1 MIRLCKSIVE
11 GGPPVYKG
19 AMKLLKAMATVGG
32 LTGVSRILGFL
43 RDVMTAIILG
53 AGPVADAFIV
63 ALKLPNLFRRVTAEG
78 AFSVSFVPMY
88 SAKLTKD
95 GQDEADRFASNS
107 FAVMTTIL
115 APFTI
120 LAIMVMP
127 WIIHLLAPGF
137 ESGSER
143 YELAVE
149 MTRVTF
155 PYLLLISLS
164 ALMGGVLNAHD
175 KFVPFA
181 AAPIVFNLALIAAL
195 YFFEPMMQTGGHAL
209 SWGLF
214 GAGVL
219 QFAGL
224 LACIRFYNIRI
235 DFKRPSFDGDIK
247 KLFKL
252 MVPGIIGAGIVHINL
267 FVDIIIAS
275 TLPEGSI
282 SYLYYADRLNQLP
295 LGMVGIAVGT
305 ALLPMLS
312 RSMAGGEAGE
322 ANNLFNR
329 AMEVCL
335 ILALPA
341 GVAML
346 VAAEPMMKTL
356 FQYGNFGADD
366 AQVTAYVLMG
376 YALGVPAYVA
386 GKVFS
391 TSYYAQH
398 DTVTPVKIAIA
409 CALTN
414 IALALVLIQFMGVA
428 GIALSTGLCGW
439 LQYAL
444 FMRGLKKN
452 EKTSF
457 DARFKRNLPRIV
469 FATCAMAA
477 VLAIVAH
484 YSGEYYDGTKIE
496 KIAALTVLVASGLA
510 TYSLAILGTGAIT
523 VKDIKSLFVRK
534 KAS

>member
-1 MIRLCKSIVE
+1 
-11 GGPPVYKG
+11 
-19 AMKLLKAMATVGG
+19 MKLVKAMATVGG
-32 LTGVSRILGFL
+32 LTGVSRILGFI
-43 RDVMTAIILG
+43 RDVLTAVILG
-53 AGPVADAFIV
+53 AGPIADAFIV

-88 SAKLTKD
+88 SAKMAKE
-95 GQDEADRFASNS
+95 GQEAADKFASNS

-120 LAIMVMP
+120 LAIMAMP

-137 ESGSER
+137 TAGEER
-143 YELAVE
+143 YTLAVE

-195 YFFEPMMQTGGHAL
+195 YFLEPMMQTGGHAL

-214 GAGVL
+214 FAGIL
-219 QFAGL
+219 QFLGL
-224 LACIRFYNIRI
+224 LACIKMYKIRI
-235 DFKRPSFDGDIK
+235 DFKLPKFDADIK

-252 MVPGIIGAGIVHINL
+252 MVPGIIGAGVVHINL

-275 TLPEGSI
+275 TLPQGSI

-312 RSMAGGEAGE
+312 RTMAGGNVEEGKH
-322 ANNLFNR
+322 LFNR
-329 AMEVCL
+329 ALEICL

-341 GVAML
+341 AVAML
-346 VAAEPMMKTL
+346 VVAGPLIKTL
-356 FQYGNFGADD
+356 FQYGNFDAED
-366 AQVTAYVLMG
+366 AQITAYVLMG
-376 YALGVPAYVA
+376 YALGVAPYVC

-391 TSYYAQH
+391 TTYYAQH
-398 DTVTPVKIAIA
+398 DTVSPVKIAVA

-414 IALALVLIQFMGVA
+414 IALALILIQYMGVA

-439 LQYAL
+439 LQLGL
-444 FMRGLKKN
+444 FWRGLRN
-452 EKTSF
+452 NDRVSF
-457 DARFKRNLPRIV
+457 DGRFKRTLPRII
-469 FATCAMAA
+469 FASCAMAA
-477 VLAIVAH
+477 VLLIVSH

-496 KIAALTVLVASGLA
+496 KIASLIVLVASGLA
-510 TYSLAILGTGAIT
+510 TYALAVLGTGAIT
-523 VKDIKSLFVRK
+523 ITDIKKIFVRK
-534 KAS
+534 NAS